1 MMKFS
6 FVENE
11 KSFLSEIK
19 TIFQIL
25 QVFPLRLEK
34 QTSKNVADTTFNFLK
49 ILCIQGFLNGIKW
62 WGGISPSW
70 GNGKFYWGE
79 FIFWLVATWGGVIL
93 TIQTFFKA
101 RSSIL

>member
-1 MMKFS
+1 MTKFS

-49 ILCIQGFLNGIKW
+49 NIMHPGFSKW
-62 WGGISPSW
+62 H
-70 GNGKFYWGE
+70 
-79 FIFWLVATWGGVIL
+79 
-93 TIQTFFKA
+93 
-101 RSSIL
+101 